1 MDIRLN
7 RLSIRNFQGIK
18 EFEMVVGG
26 KNASIFAD
34 NAKGK
39 TTIYNA
45 FTWLISGKDSFNR
58 ADFGIKPLDENG
70 QEVHFLEVEV
80 EADLLVDGKCVQMKK
95 VLTENWVK
103 PRGQTEQEYKG
114 NNTAY
119 FFDEVPMGATQYKAK
134 VDELIGEE
142 VFRLLTNPLYFNQH
156 YKLPK
161 LTDWQSRRAL
171 LFEMCGDISDETIIQ
186 MNPNLAKLPEVLD
199 GKSIDDR
206 KAIIAQTIKKLN
218 EQIVVIGP
226 KINENMRLIPE
237 IGTDYTATEQKL
249 SRAKAQLEALE
260 KELTDA
266 GNVAQVHMKKQQ
278 ELFSLKNQ
286 LENVKSRIFKEAN
299 SGYQKLV
306 DEKSKLQGEKYQIEA
321 EKNDAVR
328 QIPLLEKQIKGY
340 VDQREQL
347 VKEWEELCKK
357 LRETKVQ
364 EFVEPDG
371 EDFNCPTCGQELPPE
386 MKDSKLDEL
395 RAKFESAKQMNI
407 KDIERALEDNKIKGK
422 STVQAKETAENN
434 LATFKQNVQ
443 KLEIRLSEINARISE
458 IDVELQKPM
467 SEPDYTTDAEFN
479 DLSGKIK
486 ELEAE
491 LNKPVEDIT
500 LELRAKKNAAT
511 SEIED
516 CNKILNNKRVAEEAK
531 SRIEE
536 LKQSEKDL
544 SIQKS
549 QLEGQLNLITEFIKA
564 KANTLTDIM
573 NSKFKHVKFELF
585 ETQING
591 NMVECCNTLVNTNG
605 CWVPF
610 ADGNTAGKINAGI
623 DIINALSEHYGV
635 RVPLFVDNRESITD
649 LAETESQVI
658 SLIKPYIPEEREK
671 LEGETEVDYKKFL
684 AERETLVKKY
694 SKLNVEVDG

>member
-7 RLSIRNFQGIK
+7 RLNVKNFQGIK
-18 EFEMVVGG
+18 SFELVIGG
-26 KNASIFAD
+26 KNASILAD

-58 ADFGIKPLDENG
+58 SDFGIKPLDENG

-80 EADLLVDGKCVQMKK
+80 EAELLVDGKPMKMKK

-286 LENVKSRIFKEAN
+286 LENVKSRIFKDDN
-299 SGYQKLV
+299 KDYQKLTERKRV
-306 DEKSKLQGEKYQIEA
+306 LESEKFNKESLMRQHQNNIESNNIIITANGKERELLIAEWKRLSAELQNAQ
-321 EKNDAVR
+321 
-328 QIPLLEKQIKGY
+328 
-340 VDQREQL
+340 
-347 VKEWEELCKK
+347 
-357 LRETKVQ
+357 TM
-364 EFVEPDG
+364 EFVEPD
-371 EDFNCPTCGQELPPE
+371 EDFTCPTCKQELPADDKE
-386 MKDSKLDEL
+386 KKIAEL
-395 RAKFESAKQMNI
+395 RANFETQMEAQIRQLRQKIDANVARGKDI
-407 KDIERALEDNKIKGK
+407 ATKTTELKALNDRAESIIQEIKKDIEA
-422 STVQAKETAENN
+422 
-434 LATFKQNVQ
+434 
-443 KLEIRLSEINARISE
+443 INA
-458 IDVELQKPM
+458 ELITVSAELDKPTA
-467 SEPDYTTDAEFN
+467 EPDYSADAEYN
-479 DLSGKIK
+479 ELSDKIK

-491 LNKPVEDIT
+491 LNKPVEDIS
-500 LELRAKKNAAT
+500 LELRAKKNALT
-511 SEIED
+511 TEIEE
-516 CNKILNNKRVAEEAK
+516 CNRILNNKRVAEEAK
-531 SRIEE
+531 ARIEE

-544 SIQKS
+544 SVQKS

-610 ADGNTAGKINAGI
+610 ADGNTAGRINAGLS
-623 DIINALSEHYGV
+623 IINSLSEHYGIS
-635 RVPLFVDNRESITD
+635 VPVWIDGRESV
-649 LAETESQVI
+649 TELIESNSQVI
-658 SLIKPYIPEEREK
+658 SLVVSEK
-671 LEGETEVDYKKFL
+671 DKKLRVATGEV
-684 AERETLVKKY
+684 
-694 SKLNVEVDG
+694 

>member
-58 ADFGIKPLDENG
+58 ADFGIKPLDEEGN
-70 QEVHFLEVEV
+70 EIHFLETEV
-80 EADLLVDGKCVQMKK
+80 EAELLVDGKPLKMKK
-95 VLTENWVK
+95 ILTENWVK

-286 LENVKSRIFKEAN
+286 LENVKSRIFKDAN
-299 SGYQKLV
+299 KDYQRLTERKRVLES
-306 DEKSKLQGEKYQIEA
+306 EKFNKESLMRQHQNNIESNNIIITANGKERELLIAEWKRLSAELQNAQ
-321 EKNDAVR
+321 
-328 QIPLLEKQIKGY
+328 
-340 VDQREQL
+340 
-347 VKEWEELCKK
+347 
-357 LRETKVQ
+357 TM
-364 EFVEPDG
+364 EFVEPD
-371 EDFNCPTCGQELPPE
+371 EDFTCPTCKQELPADDKE
-386 MKDSKLDEL
+386 KKIAEL
-395 RAKFESAKQMNI
+395 RANFETQMEAQIRQLRQKIDANVARGKDI
-407 KDIERALEDNKIKGK
+407 ATKTTELKALNDRAESIIQEIKKDIEA
-422 STVQAKETAENN
+422 
-434 LATFKQNVQ
+434 
-443 KLEIRLSEINARISE
+443 INA
-458 IDVELQKPM
+458 ELITVRAELDKPTA
-467 SEPDYTTDAEFN
+467 EPDYSADAEYN
-479 DLSGKIK
+479 ELSDKIK

-491 LNKPVEDIT
+491 LNKPVEDIS

-516 CNKILNNKRVAEEAK
+516 CNRILNNKRVAEEAK
-531 SRIEE
+531 ARIEE
-536 LKQSEKDL
+536 LKQQEKDL
-544 SIQKS
+544 SVQKS

-610 ADGNTAGKINAGI
+610 ADGNTAGRINAGI
-623 DIINALSEHYGV
+623 DIVNALSEHYGV
-635 RVPLFVDNRESITD
+635 RVPLWVDNRESITD
-649 LAETESQVI
+649 IAETNSQVI
-658 SLIKPYIPEEREK
+658 SLIKPDIR
-671 LEGETEVDYKKFL
+671 TD
-684 AERETLVKKY
+684 ADRKKY
-694 SKLNVEVDG
+694 SKLNVEVC

>member
-80 EADLLVDGKCVQMKK
+80 EAELLVDGNPIKLKK

-156 YKLPK
+156 YKIK
-161 LTDWQSRRAL
+161 AGNKQLTDWESRRIL
-171 LFEMCGDISDETIIQ
+171 LFEMCGAIPDETIIQ
-186 MNPNLAKLPEVLD
+186 MNPDLAKLPEVLA
-199 GKSIDDR
+199 GKSIDNR
-206 KAIIAQTIKKLN
+206 KAIIAQSIKKLN
-218 EQIVVIGP
+218 EQIAVIAP

-237 IGTDYTATEQKL
+237 VGTDYTATEQRL
-249 SRAKAQLEALE
+249 SRAKAQLEAIE
-260 KELTDA
+260 KELVGA
-266 GNVAQVHMKKQQ
+266 GNVAQLYIKKQQ
-278 ELFSLKNQ
+278 VLFDLKNQ
-286 LENVKSRIFKEAN
+286 LENVKSRIFKDAN
-299 SGYQKLV
+299 KDYQKLTERKRV
-306 DEKSKLQGEKYQIEA
+306 LESEKFNKESLMRQHQNNIESNNIIITANGKERELLIAEWKRLSAELQNAQ
-321 EKNDAVR
+321 
-328 QIPLLEKQIKGY
+328 
-340 VDQREQL
+340 
-347 VKEWEELCKK
+347 
-357 LRETKVQ
+357 TM
-364 EFVEPDG
+364 EFVEPD
-371 EDFNCPTCGQELPPE
+371 EDFTCPTCKQELPADDKE
-386 MKDSKLDEL
+386 KKIAEL
-395 RAKFESAKQMNI
+395 RANFETQMEAQIRQLRQKIDANVARGKDI
-407 KDIERALEDNKIKGK
+407 ATKTTELKALNDRAESIIQEIKKDIEA
-422 STVQAKETAENN
+422 
-434 LATFKQNVQ
+434 
-443 KLEIRLSEINARISE
+443 INA
-458 IDVELQKPM
+458 ELITVSAELDKPTA
-467 SEPDYTTDAEFN
+467 EPDYSADAEYN
-479 DLSGKIK
+479 ELSDKIK

-491 LNKPVEDIT
+491 LNKPVEDIS

-511 SEIED
+511 SEIEE
-516 CNKILNNKRVAEEAK
+516 CNRILNNKRVAEEAK
-531 SRIEE
+531 ARIEE
-536 LKQSEKDL
+536 LKQQEKDL
-544 SIQKS
+544 SVQKS

-610 ADGNTAGKINAGI
+610 TDGNTAGKINAGI
-623 DIINALSEHYGV
+623 DIVNALSEHYGV
-635 RVPLFVDNRESITD
+635 RVPLWIDGKESITK
-649 LAETESQVI
+649 LIETESQII
-658 SLIKPYIPEEREK
+658 SLIVSEK
-671 LEGETEVDYKKFL
+671 DK
-684 AERETLVKKY
+684 TLR
-694 SKLNVEVDG
+694 VEVEP

>member
-7 RLSIRNFQGIK
+7 WLSIKNFKGIK
-18 EFEMVVGG
+18 EFRLDANG
-26 KNASIFAD
+26 KNISVLGN
-34 NAKGK
+34 NATCK
-39 TTIYNA
+39 TTVYDS
-45 FTWLISGKDSFNR
+45 FCWLISGKDSFNR

-70 QEVHFLEVEV
+70 KEVHFLEVEV
-80 EADLLVDGKCVQMKK
+80 EAELLVDGKPTKMKK
-95 VLTENWVK
+95 VMTENWVK
-103 PRGQTEQEYKG
+103 PQGQTERVYKG

-134 VDELIGEE
+134 VDEMIGEE

-161 LTDWQSRRAL
+161 LTDWQSRRTL
-171 LFEMCGDISDETIIQ
+171 LFEMCGEITDETIIQ

-237 IGTDYTATEQKL
+237 VATDYTATEMELKRL
-249 SRAKAQLEALE
+249 KNELDSIE
-260 KELTDA
+260 KELAGA
-266 GNVAQVHMKKQQ
+266 GNVANEYRKKQQ

-286 LENVKSRIFKEAN
+286 LENVKSRIYKEAN
-299 SGYQKLV
+299 AGQQRLV
-306 DEKSKLQGEKYQIEA
+306 ERKRVLESESFNKENLMRQHQSNIDSNNIIITANGKERELLIAEWKRLSAELQNAQ
-321 EKNDAVR
+321 
-328 QIPLLEKQIKGY
+328 
-340 VDQREQL
+340 
-347 VKEWEELCKK
+347 
-357 LRETKVQ
+357 TM
-364 EFVEPDG
+364 EFVEPD
-371 EDFNCPTCGQELPPE
+371 EDFTCPTCKRELPKEDIEKKLIEMRGNFEYQKETQIRQLQQKIEANIARGKDIATKTAGLKELNDRAESIIQEL
-386 MKDSKLDEL
+386 KQEL
-395 RAKFESAKQMNI
+395 E
-407 KDIERALEDNKIKGK
+407 
-422 STVQAKETAENN
+422 V
-434 LATFKQNVQ
+434 
-443 KLEIRLSEINARISE
+443 INAELISINAE
-458 IDVELQKPM
+458 LDKPSEMPNYDTHPECTELLQKIQ
-467 SEPDYTTDAEFN
+467 A
-479 DLSGKIK
+479 
-486 ELEAE
+486 LEAE
-491 LNKPVEDIT
+491 LDKPVEDTTAEVRERKWAI
-500 LELRAKKNAAT
+500 AQQ
-511 SEIED
+511 IED
-516 CNKILNNKRVAEEAK
+516 CNSILNNKHVAENAK
-531 SRIEE
+531 MRIEE
-536 LKQSEKDL
+536 LKQQEKDL
-544 SIQKS
+544 SVQKS

-623 DIINALSEHYGV
+623 DIVNALSEHYGV
-635 RVPLFVDNRESITD
+635 RVPLWVDNRESITD

-658 SLIKPYIPEEREK
+658 SLIKPDIR
-671 LEGETEVDYKKFL
+671 T
-684 AERETLVKKY
+684 AEDRKKY